1 MVAVEEMRG
10 LAEVAGLH
18 GDHRDLVLAELLPQ
32 HRRRALHG
40 VLKGR
45 IMLVMAKYVIALSYI
60 AK

>member
-18 GDHRDLVLAELLPQ
+18 GDHRDLILAELLPQ

-45 IMLVMAKYVIALSYI
+45 IMLVMAKYVIH
-60 AK
+60 